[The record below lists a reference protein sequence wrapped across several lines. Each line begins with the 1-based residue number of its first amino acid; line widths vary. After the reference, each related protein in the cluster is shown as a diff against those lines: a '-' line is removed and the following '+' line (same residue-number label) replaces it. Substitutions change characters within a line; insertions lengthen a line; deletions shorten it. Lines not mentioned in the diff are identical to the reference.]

1 MGHNDFL
8 SNAVPVKM
16 NTLNFIPPKQREL
29 KKSPSMPSF
38 YKFEN
43 YTKHRSASINR
54 SSIQLHD
61 TNTPSRIPEPLQD
74 PPLDTVSVEDSFV
87 DLYIDRNEES
97 PVRSVFNRVSSF
109 QSTTLKRRSDI
120 TDPQRF
126 DRYGFKKRTQ
136 FITEEEYDRW
146 WSEYSQYCIRRKNK
160 WRNFLLKSGLSL
172 KNDLP
177 EKFPPQSEKLKRYV
191 RKGIPAEWRGNAWW
205 YFARGDEMLN
215 KNKGLYSKLLKKVEN
230 NKNNK
235 NIIQDLDVIERD
247 LNRTFPDNIHFHR
260 ESFQKEEPFMIQAL
274 RRVLLAFSIYDTEI
288 GYCQSMNFLAALL
301 LLFLSEEKA
310 FWMLVIITKKYL
322 PGVHSV
328 NLEGVNVD
336 QGVLILCIKEYLPEL
351 WSKMEASMLNTT
363 GQKSISQFEILNK
376 LPPMTLSTASWF
388 MSCFVGV
395 VPIETTLRIWDC
407 LFYEKSHFL
416 FKVSLAILKLSEEE
430 LLERKLSLS
439 QSILATFSN
448 ESLEHIN
455 SHGSGGSA
463 NHRSR
468 PRVEDMTQDDYDML
482 FFQVIQT
489 FPKKLLNPNDIFE
502 KVIFKKKMTLN
513 RLDQEEIDKVR
524 KYVSSQRDKWARFNK
539 VLNKDSSNNS
549 NNDPGNKMLYRNLDD
564 TSSIQEGTDNIS
576 LSNEEVM
583 DTLLSE
589 VSGFKRIS
597 LSGVNW
603 NNSIK
608 IRVKNI
614 RQKK

>member
-1 MGHNDFL
+1 MTHNDY
-8 SNAVPVKM
+8 SNAVPIKM
-16 NTLNFIPPKQREL
+16 DALDVIPPKQKDL

-38 YKFEN
+38 HKFEN
-43 YTKHRSASINR
+43 YIKHSSTSNNR
-54 SSIQLHD
+54 SSIQFHD
-61 TNTPSRIPEPLQD
+61 TGTLRVPGSLQEL
-74 PPLDTVSVEDSFV
+74 PVDTVSIEDSFV
-87 DLYIDRNEES
+87 DLYLDRNEES
-97 PVRSVFNRVSSF
+97 SVRSVLNRTSSF
-109 QSTTLKRRSDI
+109 QSTTLKRRSEI
-120 TDPQRF
+120 TDPQHF
-126 DRYGFKKRTQ
+126 DRYGFKKKTQ

-146 WSEYSQYCIRRKNK
+146 WSEYSQYCVRRKHK

-215 KNKGLYSKLLKKVEN
+215 KNRGLYLKLLKKVEE
-230 NKNNK
+230 NKKNK
-235 NIIQDLDVIERD
+235 NIIQDFDVIERD

-260 ESFQKEEPFMIQAL
+260 ESFQREEPFMIQAL

-301 LLFLSEEKA
+301 LLFLNEEKA

-322 PGVHSV
+322 PGVHSM

-351 WSKMEASMLNTT
+351 WSKMESSMLNTT

-376 LPPMTLSTASWF
+376 LPPITLSTASWF

-430 LLERKLSLS
+430 LLERKLSIS
-439 QSILATFSN
+439 QSILATFSS
-448 ESLEHIN
+448 ESLDH
-455 SHGSGGSA
+455 SYSSGSSSSV

-468 PRVEDMTQDDYDML
+468 PRVEDMSQDDYDML

-502 KVIFKKKMTLN
+502 KVIFKKKMVLN
-513 RLDQEEIDKVR
+513 KLDQEEIDKVR
-524 KYVSSQRDKWARFNK
+524 KYVSSQRDKWAKFNK
-539 VLNKDSSNNS
+539 LLNKDSNNNG
-549 NNDPGNKMLYRNLDD
+549 NNDPGNRMLCNNLDD
-564 TSSIQEGTDNIS
+564 IASIRDGTDSIN
-576 LSNEEVM
+576 LSNEEIM
-583 DTLLSE
+583 NTLTSE